1 MPRIIVDSRE
11 SRSGLAQELQALGAE
26 IQSEELEVGDYVLC
40 SGLAVERKTATDFVA
55 SILDRRIFEQVE
67 LLKTTYA
74 RPYVV
79 VEGDVYNT
87 RSNIEQGA
95 LMGAMSY
102 ISVLKGVAILET
114 RNTRQTA
121 QLLLT
126 MCHAVEGLGYE
137 VALRGAKPKDRFC
150 QSQFLVE
157 GLPSVGPSAAKK
169 LLAHFGSAHAVLSAT
184 KEDLRNVGGIG
195 PKTADVIREV
205 LEFDTRTGERG

>member
-1 MPRIIVDSRE
+1 MPKIIVDSRE
-11 SRSGLAQELQALGAE
+11 SRSGLAQELMALGAE

-40 SGLAVERKTATDFVA
+40 SGLAVERKAATDFVA

-67 LLKTTYA
+67 LLKATYA
-74 RPYVV
+74 QPYVV
-79 VEGDVYNT
+79 VEGDIYNT
-87 RSNIEQGA
+87 RSNIEEAA
-95 LMGAMSY
+95 LLGAMSY
-102 ISVLKGVAILET
+102 ISVLKGVGILET

-121 QLLLT
+121 QLLMT
-126 MCHAVEGLGYE
+126 MCRHAVD
-137 VALRGAKPKDRFC
+137 LRGAKPKDRFC

-184 KEDLRNVGGIG
+184 KEDLRKVGGIG
-195 PKTADVIREV
+195 PKTAEVIREV